1 MRKPH
6 FFLVF
11 FVVLACSSISSA
23 QAVRTWVSQAPGADD
38 ANPCSRSAPCRTFAG
53 AISKT
58 AINGEIDPL
67 DPGSYGPVTISKSL
81 TIDGGTGSGWAS
93 ILASGTTGVT
103 INLTDTSGNDPRH
116 TVRLR
121 NLNITGTGLS
131 GSVGHRTGITGVH
144 IVLATGAVY
153 IENML
158 ITDFTERG
166 ISDERDSGKLYVNDT
181 TVRHCAQSGIGVVP
195 ATTTTVTGILDNVRS
210 EGNKLAGFVFTGGAK
225 VTVRNCLAFGNAG
238 QGLDAEGAGT
248 EVNMENCLASQNGTG
263 IQTANSTPTV
273 RISLCTVTNNTTGL
287 APTAGAI
294 LTYGNNHVTAN
305 GTDGAPTGPVPL
317 NPV

>member
-103 INLTDTSGNDPRH
+103 INLTDTSGNDP
-116 TVRLR
+116 
-121 NLNITGTGLS
+121 S
-131 GSVGHRTGITGVH
+131 
-144 IVLATGAVY
+144 A
-153 IENML
+153 
-158 ITDFTERG
+158 
-166 ISDERDSGKLYVNDT
+166 KLEHNGNWSQ
-181 TVRHCAQSGIGVVP
+181 RIG
-195 ATTTTVTGILDNVRS
+195 
-210 EGNKLAGFVFTGGAK
+210 
-225 VTVRNCLAFGNAG
+225 
-238 QGLDAEGAGT
+238 
-248 EVNMENCLASQNGTG
+248 
-263 IQTANSTPTV
+263 
-273 RISLCTVTNNTTGL
+273 
-287 APTAGAI
+287 
-294 LTYGNNHVTAN
+294 
-305 GTDGAPTGPVPL
+305 GP
-317 NPV
+317 